1 MSEKIMSI
9 GTIAAEGVT
18 VPVKLQSRL
27 AQDAIDAPGDTKGTD
42 KGDTPYRQAILNVSR
57 VSADPSSPAGTV
69 AVYTARRPN
78 PRMAGVGAL
87 AQYAQAIL
95 CDGTNHQYDTKFDY
109 AAFDANNWI
118 VELNGVVLTHAAAP
132 ADLTEWLAVD
142 NGGTLQVQIGD
153 GDPLPDGEISVISVA
168 GTGIKDTLL
177 ADGLQ
182 TGGVRKIVN
191 PGDYVWLQAVEV
203 EQECDSTSASL
214 EFFYR

>member
-9 GTIAAEGVT
+9 GTLSAEGVT

-27 AQDAIDAPGDTKGTD
+27 AQDAIDAPGDTKGSD
-42 KGDTPYRQAILNVSR
+42 KGDTPYRLAVLNVSR
-57 VSADPSSPAGTV
+57 VSADPTSPVGTC

-78 PRMAGVGAL
+78 PRMAGVGTL
-87 AQYAQAIL
+87 APYAQSLI
-95 CDGTNHQYDTKFDY
+95 CDGTNHQYDTKFTH
-109 AAFDANNWI
+109 AAFSLNNWI
-118 VELNGVVLTHAAAP
+118 VELNGVVLTYDATP
-132 ADLTEWLAVD
+132 ADLTEFSVID

-153 GDPLPDGEISVISVA
+153 GTPLPDGEITVVSVA

-177 ADGLQ
+177 SDGLQ

-191 PGDYVWLQAVEV
+191 PQDYVWLEATEAGGQLDEV
-203 EQECDSTSASL
+203 SASL